1 MEVESKRNNAKAAL
15 LIVDDEPRVLDVL
28 VKTFESQYVVW
39 PCLNAMEALEVLAV
53 HDVQV
58 ILTDERMPK
67 MGGMTF
73 LKQARERNPSTVNI
87 ILTAYSDITVAIE
100 AINSGIVY
108 RYIVKPWDTEEL
120 MVIVRQAFER
130 HHLFEHN
137 RVLAE
142 TLVSKNKELEERLE
156 ELERTREKLS
166 RSEKLSLIGQLTAS
180 IGHELKNPLSRIKS
194 AANIIKTDMT
204 DASDEK
210 KELLKIIDNEVLIS
224 TKIINDLLDFSR
236 DRKASLKFSDL
247 NQIIESTLS
256 RLRIPQHIVLEQDLE
271 HNLTGL
277 YLDDGQIQQVLINL
291 IMNSIQALDDGGK
304 IYLKTERTGTG
315 VQMTV
320 KDTGCG
326 IRPEHIEKI
335 FEPLYTTKP
344 KGIGLGMSIVK
355 MLMDKHEG
363 TIEIDSRE
371 NVGTTVIL
379 NFPLVPSS
387 VRN

>member
-1 MEVESKRNNAKAAL
+1 MEIESEKRDAKPAL

-28 VKTFESQYVVW
+28 VKTFENRYVVW
-39 PCLNAMEALEVLAV
+39 PCLNAIEALEVLAAN
-53 HDVQV
+53 DVQV

-67 MGGMTF
+67 MSGMTF
-73 LKQARERNPSTVNI
+73 LKEAREKNPSTVNI

-120 MVIVRQAFER
+120 LVIVRQAFER

-137 RVLAE
+137 RVLTE

-156 ELERTREKLS
+156 ELQRTREKLS

-204 DASDEK
+204 DATDEK
-210 KELLKIIDNEVLIS
+210 KELLNIIDNEVLIS

-236 DRKASLKFSDL
+236 DRKALLKFNDL
-247 NQIIESTLS
+247 NQIVESTLS
-256 RLRIPQHIVLEQDLE
+256 RLRIPQHIALEQDLE

-291 IMNSIQALDDGGK
+291 LMNAIQALDDGGK
-304 IYLKTERTGTG
+304 IYLKTERIGTR
-315 VQMTV
+315 VKLTV

-326 IRPEHIEKI
+326 MRPEHIEKI

-363 TIEIDSRE
+363 TIAIDSRE
-371 NVGTTVIL
+371 NVGTTVVL
-379 NFPLVPSS
+379 SFPLVPGS